1 MHQSVVQNF
10 QFGDS
15 RRVMKVSKLSD
26 QEIAGKS
33 ENHAGIMVFHGAI
46 FTTRKR
52 SLGQGN
58 ILTGVCLSTGGGGSL
73 YDVTYY
79 PGGVSVRG
87 GSVQGDPPTARYG
100 KEQAICILL
109 EYILVFNDSSVN
121 EHTACQSIFTL
132 SDRFAKFMGLAGG
145 KTSSFHHQQFAI
157 MSTKEIK

>member
-33 ENHAGIMVFHGAI
+33 ENHAGIMVFPGAI
-46 FTTRKR
+46 FTARKR

-73 YDVTYY
+73 YDVTYC

-87 GSVQGDPPTARYG
+87 GLPRETPPPPGTVKSRRYVSYWNTF
-100 KEQAICILL
+100 LFSM
-109 EYILVFNDSSVN
+109 ILV
-121 EHTACQSIFTL
+121 
-132 SDRFAKFMGLAGG
+132 
-145 KTSSFHHQQFAI
+145 
-157 MSTKEIK
+157 